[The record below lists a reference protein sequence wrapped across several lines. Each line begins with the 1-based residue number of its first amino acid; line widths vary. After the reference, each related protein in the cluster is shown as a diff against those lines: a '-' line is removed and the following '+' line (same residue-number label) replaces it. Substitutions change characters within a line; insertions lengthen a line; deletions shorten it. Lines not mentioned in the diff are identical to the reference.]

1 MAKKIS
7 SSVGKGGKNKPEDI
21 KIVQELLN
29 DFTKMCGFKKLD
41 EDGLIGPKTL
51 SAIAEFQK
59 TAVGMSKPDSRIDP
73 GGDSFSTLSKGPK
86 KAEAE
91 AKKAEEAEKE
101 KQAAA
106 EAKKAKS
113 DKGAEEREKEDS
125 KPQVRGNTRGIDKK
139 ILAVLEAVSAHFGKP
154 IVVENGKQTSTS
166 TLSAESLWQ
175 DWLSKLDHGKLD
187 PNLKNNPKLRKD
199 LDRLY
204 FDVKQDEFFNLV
216 SKNARN
222 LNSGTSSAH
231 AEGRAIDIKKNTD
244 SKMVA
249 ALSTILRYE
258 DEGDVIHF
266 DDTGK
271 SIPRTITADIKKKWK

>member
-59 TAVGMSKPDSRIDP
+59 TAVGMSKPDSRIDTN
-73 GGDSFSTLSKGPK
+73 GDSFATLSKGPK

-91 AKKAEEAEKE
+91 LMKSEDAEKE
-101 KQAAA
+101 KKDAA
-106 EAKKAKS
+106 EAKKAKADVPAES
-113 DKGAEEREKEDS
+113 KDKGKA
-125 KPQVRGNTRGIDKK
+125 QVRGDTRGVDKK
-139 ILAVLEAVSAHFGKP
+139 ILAVLEAVSAYYGKP
-154 IVVENGKQTSTS
+154 IDVECGKQGASTS
-166 TLSAESLWQ
+166 LDGDSLWQ
-175 DWLSKLDHGKLD
+175 DWETKLDRGAKVKD
-187 PNLKNNPKLRKD
+187 PNLKRDGTLIKE

-204 FDVKQDEFFNLV
+204 NDVKKDEFIKVLAKK
-216 SKNARN
+216 SG
-222 LNSGTSSAH
+222 NSNNKATEAH
-231 AEGRAIDIKKNTD
+231 AAGRAIDLKKNTD
-244 SKMVA
+244 SKVVA

-258 DEGDVIHF
+258 DEGDVLHF
-266 DDTGK
+266 DDGGK
-271 SIPRTITADIKKKWK
+271 SVPKTITEDMKKKWK